1 VGTAAAT
8 VPNPATVSLLLLAP
22 LDLSYSKQLSLPS
35 TVLAWPGLLWLPS
48 GALAT
53 EERPAHASPGHLRN
67 ASHVAQRLLEDD
79 VRFIESSNVELDVE
93 RDEAAVELLL
103 PYVVVAYLISRPLSQ
118 TTRCWGR
125 HGVLVLKPYIATI
138 YLGFVDVGICSCVGD
153 ATSVVSIREPDK
165 PRLAPAGPPGVAH
178 LPVPIGRGVHSHSLG
193 VGIIE

>member
-1 VGTAAAT
+1 MGTDAAT

-22 LDLSYSKQLSLPS
+22 LDLSYSKQLSLPL

-79 VRFIESSNVELDVE
+79 VRFIERRNELDVE

-103 PYVVVAYLISRPLSQ
+103 PYVVVTYLISHQLSK

-138 YLGFVDVGICSCVGD
+138 
-153 ATSVVSIREPDK
+153 
-165 PRLAPAGPPGVAH
+165 
-178 LPVPIGRGVHSHSLG
+178 
-193 VGIIE
+193 